1 MKQLASALMTFSAIL
16 TLCATLGVQKAQTFR
31 GEISDRDCVEM
42 AGHEMMLK
50 KGETPKVCT
59 ITCVKLG
66 SKYVLYDAESKT
78 VYQLDDQKRPEQFAG
93 LRVKVTGSYD
103 AATKT
108 IHVGSIE
115 PACNLPKSKLIQLIG
130 HCTGLCLACGS
141 KAP

>member
-1 MKQLASALMTFSAIL
+1 RLGTGKRWAPCLKWHRSFDGNDRRILPMKQLASALMTFSAIL

-66 SKYVLYDAESKT
+66 SKYVLYDAESK
-78 VYQLDDQKRPEQFAG
+78 RSEER
-93 LRVKVTGSYD
+93 RVGNESR
-103 AATKT
+103 
-108 IHVGSIE
+108 
-115 PACNLPKSKLIQLIG
+115 
-130 HCTGLCLACGS
+130 
-141 KAP
+141 